1 VREFTPRKLLSLKPQ
16 TQQKLLSRL
25 LHRLYLDPTNTDL
38 LDEYNC
44 YQNWLN
50 EPPLS
55 SAIPAHIAI
64 RYHQHIRSAG
74 IDLPEHAFL
83 PLATHHDAK
92 EPLPSLGYTIYL
104 DELRSAHNVG
114 SILRTVEAFR
124 LGKVIFSEN
133 TPFIHQKKVQDT
145 SMGSWEWVE
154 CLQGS
159 PKDLPRPWVAF
170 ETTPEAKS
178 LPTTPIPQGATLII
192 GNEELGVSEE
202 LLSQADLIVQIP
214 LRGKKNS
221 LNVANAFAI
230 AAYAACQDLTN
241 LRAIVE

>member
-1 VREFTPRKLLSLKPQ
+1 MREFTERKLLSLKPQ

-25 LHRLYLDPTNTDL
+25 LHRFYLDPSNISL
-38 LDEYNC
+38 LEEYND
-44 YQNWLN
+44 YQTWLK
-50 EPPLS
+50 EPVLIS
-55 SAIPAHIAI
+55 STSSHIAA
-64 RYHQHIRSAG
+64 RYHQHIRNAG
-74 IDLPEHAFL
+74 IDLPEHQFL
-83 PLATHHDAK
+83 PLATHYDHNV
-92 EPLPSLGYTIYL
+92 PLSSLGYTIYL

-133 TPFIHQKKVQDT
+133 TPFINQKKVQDT
-145 SMGSWEWVE
+145 SMGAWEWIE

-159 PKDLPRPWVAF
+159 PKDLPRPWIAL

-178 LPTTPIPQGATLII
+178 LHTTTIPQGATLII

-202 LLSQADLIVQIP
+202 LLSQADLILQIP

-230 AAYAACQDLTN
+230 AAFAASQP
-241 LRAIVE
+241 